1 MAQITFFLLQDLGG
15 SRLPSSSPRPSI
27 PPGGLQS
34 SPISIFGAAAS
45 IPALVSLPP
54 NTLSCASA
62 SPFVQGAPPHCRP
75 LPSLFVPNLTGF
87 IPLSIQGPQV
97 PGQPSP
103 SPCPATLGF
112 SVSRPANPP
121 CPWFPPSHLPAP
133 SVPNF
138 YITVPG
144 LPGAGPPMPGS
155 ARSRRREE
163 ERQRETGGEPSWAL
177 PQRQPRLRVRPQTRP
192 RPQTHPSTPSK
203 DRAGV
208 AVPRRPAPRRQ
219 TGVRDTGAEES
230 AGELGER
237 SWGAGDP
244 APAHPR
250 LGASTPRR
258 LSLLP
263 GLVVLE

>member
-1 MAQITFFLLQDLGG
+1 MGG

-27 PPGGLQS
+27 PHGGLQS
-34 SPISIFGAAAS
+34 SPIAIFGAAAS

-62 SPFVQGAPPHCRP
+62 SPLVQGAPPHCRP

-192 RPQTHPSTPSK
+192 RPETHPSTPSK

-208 AVPRRPAPRRQ
+208 AAPRR
-219 TGVRDTGAEES
+219 A
-230 AGELGER
+230 A
-237 SWGAGDP
+237 
-244 APAHPR
+244 R
-250 LGASTPRR
+250 LG
-258 LSLLP
+258 
-263 GLVVLE
+263 